1 MIPISSSRSGGRPP
15 GLAGGVH
22 ERRAREP
29 RRDNCDPASACSG
42 RRLRRRPHGTESF
55 TSRTP
60 PIRRRNGMP
69 PRRSVAKLSPV
80 RIGGSEQWLLERSE
94 DVDNPVVLF
103 VHGGPGTSQLT
114 INRRNTRRLER
125 DFVVVNWDQRGAESS
140 YRAIHDRAAMTVA
153 QIVEDTQEVVEY
165 LLSKYGQNRLIL
177 VGHSWGSALG
187 ALTVA
192 RYPELAH
199 CYLGI
204 GQIAN
209 MIEGERKSYAWTLAQ
224 ARQRGNQGRREVGGH
239 GLSALPRRLATKD
252 NDSAPVPGPLRWR
265 DPCEPNR
272 SVRSGAQRPV
282 ISPEYTCTD
291 RVNVLRGISASM
303 RLLWP
308 QLLEIDLFEMIPGP
322 RCRCSS

>member
-1 MIPISSSRSGGRPP
+1 MSGTSRHVTARLRSGF
-15 GLAGGVH
+15 GLLGATAAAATAWH
-22 ERRAREP
+22 AP
-29 RRDNCDPASACSG
+29 
-42 RRLRRRPHGTESF
+42 F

-60 PIRRRNGMP
+60 PIRRRNGRP
-69 PRRSVAKLSPV
+69 PRRSIAELSPV

-125 DFVVVNWDQRGAESS
+125 DFVVVNWDQRGAGKS

-153 QIVEDTQEVVEY
+153 QIVEDTRQVVEY
-165 LLSKYGQNRLIL
+165 LLSKYGQNKLIL

-199 CYLGI
+199 CYVGI

-224 ARQRGNQGRREVGGH
+224 ARQGGNQKAVEKLEAMGSPPYPGDWQRR
-239 GLSALPRRLATKD
+239 
-252 NDSAPVPGPLRWR
+252 
-265 DPCEPNR
+265 
-272 SVRSGAQRPV
+272 Q
-282 ISPEYTCTD
+282 
-291 RVNVLRGISASM
+291 
-303 RLLWP
+303 
-308 QLLEIDLFEMIPGP
+308 
-322 RCRCSS
+322 